1 MSGLAPARVGASIR
15 QVNDSDVT
23 KSTGDGTDHPEATGI
38 DATLPRIERRDI
50 HFRVAEHLTPTWMKG
65 DPYLTAFCD
74 ALSMLFPEG
83 ERFFM
88 RSVSAYQDQLHDP
101 VLKAQVRAFVIQEAL
116 HTREH
121 EAYNRALAE
130 RGCDIAVME
139 GRAAA
144 TLAPVKAKITRLA
157 VTVAIE
163 HMTAMFAHM
172 VLSDPSLFDDTPE
185 PLRDLW
191 TWHSLEEMEHKGV
204 AFDVYQ
210 AVTAAMGMSRWK
222 RYALRCLVLIQATRL
237 ILKVQHANMLSVLEA
252 RGYPTGR
259 RARAHRLW
267 LLLVSPGYYRRGLP
281 YFLRF
286 FRPGFHPWQAREVK
300 GSDRW
305 RRRFRE
311 MMERAA

>member
-1 MSGLAPARVGASIR
+1 MGHSAA
-15 QVNDSDVT
+15 DS
-23 KSTGDGTDHPEATGI
+23 A
-38 DATLPRIERRDI
+38 PRIERRDI
-50 HFRVAEHLTPTWMKG
+50 HFAVADHLTPTWMKG

-83 ERFFM
+83 ERFFI
-88 RSVSAYQDQLHDP
+88 RSVNAYADRLEDP
-101 VLKAQVRAFVIQEAL
+101 VLKEQVRAFIIQEAL

-130 RGCDIAVME
+130 RGCDIALME
-139 GRAAA
+139 ARAGAA
-144 TLAPVKAKITRLA
+144 LNEAKAQLTRLA

-172 VLSDPSLFDDTPE
+172 VLRDPSLFADAPA

-204 AFDVYQ
+204 AFDVYV
-210 AVTAAMGMSRWK
+210 AATAALGLSPWK
-222 RYALRCLVLIQATRL
+222 SYALRCVVMLKATKL
-237 ILKVQHANMLSVLEA
+237 ILGVQRANMLTVLEG
-252 RGYPTGR
+252 RGYPTRGR
-259 RARAHRLW
+259 ERLRRLW
-267 LLLVSPGYYRRGLP
+267 LMFGLPGYYRRGLP

-286 FRPGFHPWQAREVK
+286 FRPGFHPWEARED
-300 GSDRW
+300 GTAEGW
-305 RRRFRE
+305 RQRFKD